1 MKQPSQHKS
10 QSKCKQGGALAVRF
24 PLPSDAGGGANARL
38 LRLSKLLPRQWRR
51 QVVIQGQRFWLP
63 G

>member
-1 MKQPSQHKS
+1 MAPRPATGQPKS
-10 QSKCKQGGALAVRF
+10 SGESVVRF
-24 PLPSDAGGGANARL
+24 PVTGKSQVVKGRL
-38 LRLSKLLPRQWRR
+38 RRLSDLLPRRWRR

>member
-1 MKQPSQHKS
+1 MDQKAPTRPWP
-10 QSKCKQGGALAVRF
+10 GAREPERLAVCF
-24 PLPSDAGGGANARL
+24 PAWRAQTPARH
-38 LRLSKLLPRQWRR
+38 RLPRLGDLVPRRWRR

>member
-1 MKQPSQHKS
+1 MKPNAQAERQQKS
-10 QSKCKQGGALAVRF
+10 EGRETLFIRF
-24 PLPSDAGGGANARL
+24 PLPASSEGTQRRPKR
-38 LRLSKLLPRQWRR
+38 RLSRLLPRRWRR

>member
-1 MKQPSQHKS
+1 MNPGSQPDSPPKRRKDEH
-10 QSKCKQGGALAVRF
+10 LAVRF
-24 PLPSDAGGGANARL
+24 PSSGTIRRPKNGLRPL
-38 LRLSKLLPRQWRR
+38 LNDLLPQRWRR